1 MFFPSLVLTF
11 CKKLAMKFSRN
22 VGAVLP
28 THFILQ
34 RLRGAKPRLLLGALL
49 TLTSATASLA
59 QSAKSSSA
67 TTTKTVTVLLD
78 DTKTYQTIDN
88 FSASD
93 AWACQ
98 FVGQWPAAKKEA
110 IADLLF
116 STEDKAGGQPK
127 GIGLSMWRFNIGAG
141 STQQGEQSG
150 IRDEWHRAESFM
162 QMDGRYDWTRQAGQ
176 VWFLQAAKKRG
187 VKQFLG
193 FLNSPPVQ
201 YTITGRAFAES
212 GKTNL
217 APSNYEPFAT
227 FMANVVQGVKKTT
240 GITFDYISPVNEPQW
255 DWSDPKQEGS
265 PFRNEEIAGV
275 TKALNEAL
283 TAQQLPTKILLTEA
297 GKINYL
303 FATEDK
309 PNRGEQINAFFNPAA
324 PTYVGNLP
332 RVAPTVAAHSYFT
345 TSPYDKAAAMRQ
357 QLAASVAKVD
367 KLTFWQSEYCI
378 LGDNAG
384 EINGNKRD
392 LGMDAALYLARVI
405 HMDLAVAN
413 AAAWQWWLAI
423 SSYDYKDGLIYV
435 DKTKEDGNYQ
445 VSKMLWALGNYSRFV
460 RPGAVRVEAS
470 LTPNPNT
477 DNQLLVSA
485 YKSGKQLITVVVNS
499 AATSADVQ
507 LKLSQK
513 KLGSVRAYSTTA
525 TTDLQLSPAVKA
537 GRSLHLAPRSIT
549 TLVSDLR

>member
-1 MFFPSLVLTF
+1 MSAILRFRDSASPAKVPLGKKPVAGSRLFLSGLVL
-11 CKKLAMKFSRN
+11 LA
-22 VGAVLP
+22 A
-28 THFILQ
+28 
-34 RLRGAKPRLLLGALL
+34 
-49 TLTSATASLA
+49 ASSTNG
-59 QSAKSSSA
+59 QSAKPSVGVA
-67 TTTKTVTVLLD
+67 VKTVTVQLD
-78 DTKTYQTIDN
+78 DAKTYQTIDN

-110 IADLLF
+110 MADLLF

-162 QMDGRYDWTRQAGQ
+162 LPDGRYDWTRQAGQ

-201 YTITGRAFAES
+201 YTVTGKAFAEG

-217 APSNYEPFAT
+217 APANYEPLAT
-227 FMANVVQGVKKTT
+227 FIANVVQGVKKTT

-275 TKALNEAL
+275 TKALNTAL
-283 TAQQLPTKILLTEA
+283 VAQQLPTKILLTEA

-309 PNRGEQINAFFNPAA
+309 PNRGEQINAFFSPTAA
-324 PTYVGNLP
+324 STYVGNLP
-332 RVAPTVAAHSYFT
+332 SVAHTVAAHSYFT
-345 TSPYDKAAAMRQ
+345 TSPYTQAVATRQ
-357 QLAASVAKVD
+357 QLAAKVATVD

-392 LGMDAALYLARVI
+392 LGMDAALYLARTI

-423 SSYDYKDGLIYV
+423 SPYDYKDGLIYI

-445 VSKMLWALGNYSRFV
+445 VSKMLWALGNYSRYL
-460 RPGAVRVEAS
+460 RPGAVRVDARIDQAS
-470 LTPNPNT
+470 AN

-485 YKSGKQLITVVVNS
+485 YKNVTGKQLITVVVNS
-499 AATSADVQ
+499 ASTPTD
-507 LKLSQK
+507 LRLTLSQK
-513 KLGSVRAYSTTA
+513 KIGAVRTYTTSA
-525 TTDLQLSPAVKA
+525 TADLQPGAVVKA
-537 GRSLHLAPRSIT
+537 GQLVHLAPRSIT
-549 TLVSDLR
+549 TLVSDIR